1 MDCLVQRWWGLIELC
16 AVLVEW
22 IVSTVE
28 VALIALAASVEQVA
42 MTGSVVHL
50 QSSFVQMSAAL
61 TAIPAES
68 VGNAVAVL
76 EQRSVESHAVTALQV
91 VGMAGQSFAPCWP
104 VWIPSADSPPP
115 VEAVQWQLV
124 APDAAQ
130 A

>member
-91 VGMAGQSFAPCWP
+91 VGMAGQSFAP
-104 VWIPSADSPPP
+104 
-115 VEAVQWQLV
+115 
-124 APDAAQ
+124 
-130 A
+130 